1 MVKNEQEQV
10 SSNFGQGSGEQSGK
24 PAGDDCGAVAGEF
37 TDEGQGVFLY
47 KIQESPAEPYSSV
60 YGKNGCG

>member
-37 TDEGQGVFLY
+37 CVEALAV
-47 KIQESPAEPYSSV
+47 ESCVAELSLVEYEAALR
-60 YGKNGCG
+60 N